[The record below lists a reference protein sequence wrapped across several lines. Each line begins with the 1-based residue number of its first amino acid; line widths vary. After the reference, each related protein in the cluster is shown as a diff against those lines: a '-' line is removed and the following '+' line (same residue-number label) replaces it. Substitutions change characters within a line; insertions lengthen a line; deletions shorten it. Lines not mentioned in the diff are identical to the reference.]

1 LSDIMEGKM
10 LVRTQALETIV
21 KPPDLL
27 TWAQHQTATVVA
39 QGPAFSIDLIGN
51 TPLLRLNRI
60 ADDLAPG
67 VELYAKPEWYNPG
80 GSIKD
85 RAAWGMIRAGEES
98 GALAPGKVILDAT
111 SGNTGIAY
119 AWIGAARGYQVKLA
133 LPANASIERQ
143 RILRAYGADLLLT
156 DPSQGTDGAIRAV
169 KQIYAEDPDL
179 YFYPDQYNNPA
190 NWLAHYDGTGLEIWH
205 QTAGRV
211 THFVAGLGTSGT
223 FVGTGRRLRDMN
235 PEVRLISVQPTSSKH
250 GLAGLKH
257 MASAIVPG
265 IYDPLLA
272 DEDAS
277 VETEEA
283 LAMVRRLAREEGLL
297 VGISS
302 GAALVAAL
310 QVAREQTE
318 GVVVTLFPDGGDKYL
333 SESFWEDG
341 E

>member
-1 LSDIMEGKM
+1 M
-10 LVRTQALETIV
+10 LGQTQALETIV

-27 TWAQHQTATVVA
+27 TWAQHQTATVVD

-60 ADDLAPG
+60 AHDLAPD
-67 VELYAKPEWYNPG
+67 VELYAKAEWYNPG

-169 KQIYAEDPDL
+169 KQIYAADPDL

-302 GAALVAAL
+302 GAALVVAL
-310 QVAREQTE
+310 RVAREQTE